1 MRGFNKI
8 LIPFFAGL
16 FMAIIFDVSAQYQ
29 VILDFETKDL
39 DGNIE
44 KLRDRLDPNKNYLF
58 ETMAF
63 WCGPCVRSIDKF
75 TYQQNYWRER
85 FNLEIILIEDEHW
98 DDVQYVSDRMMNNGW
113 DLDIVISDKKFY
125 SAGINSIPRY
135 YFLQSGVD
143 TLERMPTAI
152 EVFLI
157 GRLDSIF
164 FKPVLDRE
172 FTQLVLNED
181 CDKVEVEAYQNMK
194 DTTINN
200 LKYHGFESLLF
211 REDDQNGNVLK
222 YDPVLQTE
230 SIYLKYSAPLCS
242 EFWLKDREGDSIS
255 VKIMD
260 IYSKDSIIH
269 LVTDQLLVNECGSE
283 LVAFELIQD
292 IGTNAGFF
300 FDIED
305 AKIVSRLVCHRD
317 NNQIV
322 YLDTELEALC
332 NLSTSLSSENS
343 SEIRIYPNPAS
354 SHLNMEFSEE
364 GEKLI
369 EIYNANGAL
378 IERLKT
384 SDRSAVLLF
393 NKATV
398 TSWMYVRIQTK
409 NELYIEKFVHMI
421 DEQR

>member
-1 MRGFNKI
+1 MLRFNKI
-8 LIPFFAGL
+8 LIL
-16 FMAIIFDVSAQYQ
+16 FHTALFVALTFDVSGQYQ

-98 DDVQYVSDRMMNNGW
+98 DDLQYVSDRMMSNGW
-113 DLDIVISDKKFY
+113 DMNIVVSDHKFS

-164 FKPVLDRE
+164 FKPVLTRE
-172 FTQLVLNED
+172 FTQLILNGD
-181 CDKVEVEAYQNMK
+181 CESVESENYFHTQ
-194 DTTINN
+194 DTIINN
-200 LKYHGFESLLF
+200 QKYYKTKSLFL

-222 YDPVLQTE
+222 YDPMLQTE

-242 EFWLKDREGDSIS
+242 EFWMKDQEGDSIS

-260 IYSKDSIIH
+260 IYSKDSVIH

-283 LVAFELIQD
+283 SVAFELIQN
-292 IGTNAGFF
+292 IGTNAGYF

-305 AKIVSRLVCHRD
+305 GKIVSQLVCHRD
-317 NNQIV
+317 NNQFV
-322 YLDTELEALC
+322 YLDPELEVLC
-332 NLSTSLSSENS
+332 NLSTAVSAVNS

-354 SHLNMEFSEE
+354 SHLNIEFSEE
-364 GEKLI
+364 GEKSI
-369 EIYNANGAL
+369 EVYNANGVL

-384 SDRSAVLLF
+384 SDKSAVLLF
-393 NKATV
+393 NQASA

-409 NELYIEKFVHMI
+409 NELYFEKIVHMP
-421 DEQR
+421 DEH